1 MATNHKEAPQPTFA
15 RASQIMFIVA
25 ELLDNLLAP
34 STDGVNKVYQQLKD
48 ILGAATAQQAE
59 RSLQHHVEASV
70 STLGYS
76 KAGWPRAA

>member
-15 RASQIMFIVA
+15 RASQIVVIVA
-25 ELLDNLLAP
+25 ELLDNLPAP

-48 ILGAATAQQAE
+48 ILGAAAVQQAE
-59 RSLQHHVEASV
+59 RSLQHHAEASV